1 VNLTAEQ
8 ARVLGCLA
16 EKEATTPDGYPL
28 STNALVLACNQ
39 RSSRDP
45 VVDYDESTVTATM
58 TSLRELGLARTARGE
73 GSRVYKHSH
82 VLREALGLDGA
93 GLAVLSVLMLRGPQT
108 AGELR
113 TRTERQHPFASLES
127 VEGTLAELA
136 AREEPLVEP
145 LPRAPGQ
152 KEARWTQLLAGGTA
166 TPGRPA
172 EAPEPTPSGPP
183 REDELAGL
191 RREVDELRR
200 RVEALETAD
209 RSRPT

>member
-1 VNLTAEQ
+1 VTLTAEQ
-8 ARVLGCLA
+8 TRVLACLV

-45 VVDYDESTVTATM
+45 VVDYDESTVTATLL
-58 TSLRELGLARTARGE
+58 SLRELGLARTARGE

-82 VLREALGLDGA
+82 LLREALGLAAA
-93 GLAVLSVLMLRGPQT
+93 GLAALSVLMLRGPQT

-127 VEGTLAELA
+127 VEETLAELA
-136 AREEPLVEP
+136 ARDEPLVEQ

-152 KEARWTQLLAGGTA
+152 KEARWTQLLSGAPNVTA
-166 TPGRPA
+166 PTAELQAPA
-172 EAPEPTPSGPP
+172 PSSEG
-183 REDELAGL
+183 ELDAL
-191 RREVDELRR
+191 RRELEELRR
-200 RVEALETAD
+200 RVADLEAG
-209 RSRPT
+209 R

>member
-1 VNLTAEQ
+1 VRLTAEQ
-8 ARVLGCLA
+8 TRVLGCLA

-45 VVDYDESTVTATM
+45 VVDYDERTVTATLL
-58 TSLRELGLARTARGE
+58 SLRELGLARTARGD

-82 VLREALGLDGA
+82 LLREALALDPA
-93 GLAVLSVLMLRGPQT
+93 ALAVLSVLMLRGPQT

-127 VEGTLAELA
+127 LEGTLGKLA
-136 AREEPLVEP
+136 ARDEPLVER

-152 KEARWTQLLAGGTA
+152 KEARWRELVSAG
-166 TPGRPA
+166 PGA
-172 EAPEPTPSGPP
+172 SEAPAGSPAPSLADAVAAL
-183 REDELAGL
+183 RLELA
-191 RREVDELRR
+191 ELGQ
-200 RVEALETAD
+200 RVAALEGRAGD
-209 RSRPT
+209 